1 MNHYVSYLMIICQL
15 LLNEGPSI
23 TLLEQTCQ
31 QQSIPTNTF
40 FSSIL
45 DSLLQCFDASG
56 GGAVGYLRRSLF
68 VQSMLYCILHGESQE
83 LERLE
88 EVMDCA
94 VSVFSE
100 EEVGEEKLRLLH
112 TEKTIGG
119 NELLSTKYLNKF
131 ASQSNLRNYLTN
143 SLSVCSLIAI
153 LVMIFRW
160 FLQSMGNRTCNRCWM
175 ECIQIS
181 QQLSMLF
188 SRPRSF

>member
-1 MNHYVSYLMIICQL
+1 MIICQL
-15 LLNEGPSI
+15 LLNEGQSI

-40 FSSIL
+40 FSNIL

-68 VQSMLYCILHGESQE
+68 VQSMLYCILHGGSQE

-131 ASQSNLRNYLTN
+131 ASQSNLRSYLAN
-143 SLSVCSLIAI
+143 SLSVRSLIDI
-153 LVMIFRW
+153 LVMIYSW
-160 FLQSMGNRTCNRCWM
+160 FLQSMENRTCNRCWT
-175 ECIQIS
+175 ECIRIS
-181 QQLSMLF
+181 QQPSMFF
-188 SRPRSF
+188 SHPSFFLIW